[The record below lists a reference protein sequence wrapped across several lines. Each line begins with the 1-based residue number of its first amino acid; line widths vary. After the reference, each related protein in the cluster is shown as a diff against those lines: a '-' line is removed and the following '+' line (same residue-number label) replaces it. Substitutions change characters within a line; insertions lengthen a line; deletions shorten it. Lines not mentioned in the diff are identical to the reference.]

1 MKTIKIVAPAKV
13 NLFLEVGALRA
24 DGYHDAATVM
34 HALALHDTLSMTW
47 VREGERVRLAEPGD
61 AAQPV
66 RHHIVSVEPG
76 DGLSVQVKVVWAEGI
91 EPVYIPVEDNL
102 AVKAVKLLASLAG
115 RTEDECIRMVIE
127 KHIPS
132 QMGLGGG
139 SSDAAA
145 ALVGAASLWGFS
157 IDDAAVQE
165 AAQQLGSDVLFF
177 LRGGCALLEG
187 RGESFV
193 RSLFPRRDA
202 LVVVRP
208 GKGVSTVDAYEA
220 FDRMPAAAV
229 NDTARCACTV
239 DDACSVP
246 LANNLSAAAESLVPD
261 IKEVRAIIESSTG
274 VKGALLCGSGSGVFG
289 VCESYAAAQ
298 AAAAAAQAKGYWA
311 RATSFSSLRAAQL
324 PS

>member
-13 NLFLEVGALRA
+13 NLFLEVGSRRA
-24 DGYHDAATVM
+24 DGYHDTATVM
-34 HALALHDTLSMTW
+34 HALALHDILSMTW

-66 RHHIVSVEPG
+66 RQHAVSVEPG

-91 EPVYIPVEDNL
+91 EPVDIPAEDNL
-102 AVKAVKLLASLAG
+102 AVKAVKLLASLTG

-145 ALVGAASLWGFS
+145 ALVGAASLWGLS

-193 RSLFPRRDA
+193 RSLSPRRDA

-220 FDRMPAAAV
+220 FDRMPAAV
-229 NDTARCACTV
+229 DDTARCACTA

-261 IKEVRAIIESSTG
+261 IKEVRSVIESSAG
-274 VKGALLCGSGSGVFG
+274 VQGALLCGSGSGVFG
-289 VCESYAAAQ
+289 VCENYAAAQ
-298 AAAAAAQAKGYWA
+298 AVAAAAQAKGYWA